1 MEAVESPD
9 VDRRARPGDE
19 PGRAADSSAEQAQ
32 HTEARQTSVST
43 ARESERDASARGAAG
58 ADAPRGRVLQLFAAM
73 HSPPGAD
80 LARRAAAPLHT
91 AASLHA
97 AASGAM
103 HSGREPHSAQRNSQ
117 RASAVSD
124 QEPSAGYGSA
134 ARRATAVLPDPHMLP
149 PLAPRGGVPKPPPRA
164 GAPPHLA
171 GLSPIA
177 EARERSA
184 QLSFSLSPSPAPP
197 AFRAASPAQP
207 RSAAHGSSRGSA
219 TSTLRWGP
227 PLRARARRRAP
238 PPTTPP
244 TAVSDLPEFPGQA
257 QPGLISACVVVGVA
271 RQTARPR
278 SWFDCA
284 ILGIRSK
291 PFKSMCLR
299 PSYPFSQRLNLP
311 VKCSH
316 AMATTRHGTRATSHR
331 HLQIARLRS
340 PNARCRE
347 LLCEPLELPGPE
359 RHPLGLADL
368 HHGPSPLLQ

>member
-1 MEAVESPD
+1 VATLREVIKSHRRRGGPGADDLSASMEAVESPD

-219 TSTLRWGP
+219 TSTLEAPLGSPAPGP
-227 PLRARARRRAP
+227 GAP
-238 PPTTPP
+238 PSTP
-244 TAVSDLPEFPGQA
+244 ADDAADSSLRSARVSGASP
-257 QPGLISACVVVGVA
+257 
-271 RQTARPR
+271 
-278 SWFDCA
+278 
-284 ILGIRSK
+284 
-291 PFKSMCLR
+291 
-299 PSYPFSQRLNLP
+299 
-311 VKCSH
+311 
-316 AMATTRHGTRATSHR
+316 
-331 HLQIARLRS
+331 ARLDLSMRS
-340 PNARCRE
+340 SGGGATNCTSE
-347 LLCEPLELPGPE
+347 IMV
-359 RHPLGLADL
+359 
-368 HHGPSPLLQ
+368 

>member
-1 MEAVESPD
+1 MRREGGCFSSSPLCTR
-9 VDRRARPGDE
+9 RRARTWRA
-19 PGRAADSSAEQAQ
+19 GRLRPY
-32 HTEARQTSVST
+32 TRQRPYT
-43 ARESERDASARGAAG
+43 RR
-58 ADAPRGRVLQLFAAM
+58 PRGRCTPAG
-73 HSPPGAD
+73 S
-80 LARRAAAPLHT
+80 RT
-91 AASLHA
+91 ALRGILRGLRLSLIKSH
-97 AASGAM
+97 
-103 HSGREPHSAQRNSQ
+103 
-117 RASAVSD
+117 
-124 QEPSAGYGSA
+124 
-134 ARRATAVLPDPHMLP
+134 RRATARR
-149 PLAPRGGVPKPPPRA
+149 RGGLRLSSRTPTCSRPSRRGGECPSPRRA
-164 GAPPHLA
+164 RGRRRTSLVYLPSLRRGSGARSSPSRSPRPLRHRPSARPLLRSPVRRRTAPLGAP
-171 GLSPIA
+171 
-177 EARERSA
+177 
-184 QLSFSLSPSPAPP
+184 
-197 AFRAASPAQP
+197 QP
-207 RSAAHGSSRGSA
+207 RRSRP
-219 TSTLRWGP
+219 RWGP